1 MVVED
6 AVGDLDGVILLVGLR
21 VEEIVMVV
29 GVELGVFVGFFS
41 AVAAVVG
48 FGDGF

>member
-29 GVELGVFVGFFS
+29 GVEVGVFS

>member
-1 MVVED
+1 MVVD
-6 AVGDLDGVILLVGLR
+6 AIGDLDGVILLVGLR
-21 VEEIVMVV
+21 EEEIVMVVV

>member
-1 MVVED
+1 M
-6 AVGDLDGVILLVGLR
+6 ILLVGLR
-21 VEEIVMVV
+21 VEEIVMVVV

>member
-1 MVVED
+1 M
-6 AVGDLDGVILLVGLR
+6 ILLVGLR
-21 VEEIVMVV
+21 EEEMVV

>member
-21 VEEIVMVV
+21 EEEIVMVV

-48 FGDGF
+48 FGDGS

>member
-1 MVVED
+1 MVVD

-29 GVELGVFVGFFS
+29 GVELGFFS
-41 AVAAVVG
+41 AVAAAVG

>member
-1 MVVED
+1 MVVD
-6 AVGDLDGVILLVGLR
+6 AIGDLDGVILLVVGLR

>member
-1 MVVED
+1 MVVD

-21 VEEIVMVV
+21 EEEIVMVV

>member
-1 MVVED
+1 MIVD

-21 VEEIVMVV
+21 EEEIVMVV
-29 GVELGVFVGFFS
+29 GVEVGFFS